1 MVAVTLFP
9 TNGKAAAYHVTTS
22 WSGARAATYPGN
34 GNSRRLS
41 RAEQSTSLLTVIT
54 AVPIPQT
61 NLFALT
67 SLKRRQCLVCVSV
80 KADH

>member
-22 WSGARAATYPGN
+22 WSRARAATHP

-41 RAEQSTSLLTVIT
+41 RAEQSSSLLTVIT